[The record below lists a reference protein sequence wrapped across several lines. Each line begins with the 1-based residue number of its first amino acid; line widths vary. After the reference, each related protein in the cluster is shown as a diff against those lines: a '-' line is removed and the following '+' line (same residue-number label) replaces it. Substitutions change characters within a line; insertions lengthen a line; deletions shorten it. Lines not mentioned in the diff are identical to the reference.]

1 MTKANEILTEMDQKT
16 EKKLLKQ
23 NKFLPI
29 TSKMTEAN
37 KILIKTHL
45 KFWKNDLSRIN
56 SYKIRQKWLKQ
67 KMKIH

>member
-45 KFWKNDLSRIN
+45 KF
-56 SYKIRQKWLKQ
+56 
-67 KMKIH
+67 